1 MEGNNEEDY
10 LDSLL
15 DSVSVIKD
23 DVVDDEF
30 FDEDTN
36 ELIGKLNDIMNEVN
50 DNDISEKSNSIIDSE
65 DESQY
70 AQTSNETQPDMS
82 DVSVQDLDIDD
93 ELKELLSQGDNEETN
108 NKEGNSSE
116 LSQED
121 VERLAQL
128 DLEHG
133 MVQSDVSDVNEAE
146 NALDEFAGIDNIPD
160 LTDAF
165 LSQNDLSDNS
175 LDNLPDD
182 LDTLIAEEK
191 GEGKKGF
198 FSFLFSG
205 KKKKDKKQKKNKKG
219 KKGKKENSRK
229 NVSDNEDDIEDS
241 TDENARVL
249 NEVFDENGELLEEGR
264 APVKK
269 SFFSFASGDKG
280 ESGKKSSKD
289 DDTEEE
295 APESK
300 KKKEKKPKKQKEKKP
315 PKKKKEKKP
324 KKQKAK
330 KPPKPK
336 KEKVPPK
343 PSELVKISLLEVI
356 IMLIFIVGI
365 PAFIYISITAFNYK
379 NNIETATAYLLED
392 NYDKAFECIEG
403 LELKNDEDKTLY
415 KQIASIMFVKKQYN
429 SYYNYKKLG
438 MEYEALDALIKG
450 IQRFEEFRADGEELG
465 VIDDMTSVRNDIIY
479 ILESEYG
486 INEALAVTY
495 SEIEDYIQYYYIVNS
510 YGGHN

>member
-23 DVVDDEF
+23 DVVNDEF

-50 DNDISEKSNSIIDSE
+50 DNDLSENSNNISDSG
-65 DESQY
+65 DESQNVS
-70 AQTSNETQPDMS
+70 AAKDNQTEMTDIH
-82 DVSVQDLDIDD
+82 VQELDIDD
-93 ELKELLSQGDNEETN
+93 ELKELLSQGDNGEAN
-108 NKEGNSSE
+108 NKEGNPNGE
-116 LSQED
+116 LSKED
-121 VERLAQL
+121 IERLTQL
-128 DLEHG
+128 DLEHEE
-133 MVQSDVSDVNEAE
+133 VQSDLSDVTKTE
-146 NALDEFAGIDNIPD
+146 NALDEFADIDNIPD

-165 LSQNDLSDNS
+165 HLQNDMSDSS
-175 LDNLPDD
+175 LDDLPDD

-191 GEGKKGF
+191 GEKKKGF
-198 FSFLFSG
+198 FASLFSG
-205 KKKKDKKQKKNKKG
+205 KKKKDKKKKKNKKA
-219 KKGKKENSRK
+219 KKENIGK
-229 NVSDNEDDIEDS
+229 NSSDNKEDAEDS
-241 TDENARVL
+241 IDENARVL
-249 NEVFDENGELLEEGR
+249 NEVFDENGELLEDDR
-264 APVKK
+264 SPVKK
-269 SFFSFASGDKG
+269 SFFSEGSGETDI
-280 ESGKKSSKD
+280 SGKMASKD
-289 DDTEEE
+289 DGIEEKT
-295 APESK
+295 PD

-330 KPPKPK
+330 KQPKPK

-343 PSELVKISLLEVI
+343 PYELVKISAVQII

-365 PAFIYISITAFNYK
+365 PAFIYISISAFNYK
-379 NNIETATAYLLED
+379 SNIKSATAYLLDD

-403 LELKNDEDKTLY
+403 LELKNEEDKTLY

-450 IQRFEEFRADGEELG
+450 IRRFEEFRNDGETLG
-465 VIDDMTSVRNDIIY
+465 VIDDMNSIRSDIISV
-479 ILESEYG
+479 LENEYG

-495 SEIEDYIQYYYIVNS
+495 SEIEDYIQYYYIINS